1 MAVRFMAAAL
11 ADWLTVKAFAT
22 RVARAAA
29 YPRYDWTV
37 NDGTLIT
44 FNVMDLFAF
53 NVMDLFAFHDG
64 SDKVRALMLIYD
76 TPSIWQ
82 TAGNRYED

>member
-22 RVARAAA
+22 RVARSAA
-29 YPRYDWTV
+29 YLRYDWTV
-37 NDGTLIT
+37 NDGTLLT
-44 FNVMDLFAF
+44 F

-64 SDKVRALMLIYD
+64 SDKVRALTLIYD
-76 TPSIWQ
+76 TPPIWQ